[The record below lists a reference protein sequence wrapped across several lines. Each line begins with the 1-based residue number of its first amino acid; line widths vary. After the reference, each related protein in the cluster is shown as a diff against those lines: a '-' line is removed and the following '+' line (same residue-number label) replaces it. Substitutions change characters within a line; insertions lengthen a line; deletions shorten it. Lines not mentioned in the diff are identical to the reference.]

1 MYPYRSEFS
10 IIIESK
16 SKVSLYFLNCVVISF
31 HEKKKNN
38 NNFQIQRLRNDKF
51 CSIDITRY
59 ICARYNSST
68 FFFNATS
75 QPRIDCKKRGKT
87 WAAAIRKAG
96 ETNPRKTLGDSR
108 QRNGTYRLRYIFKHD
123 ATRSN
128 SVKHDRPQL
137 SNSHARFEMIS

>member
-31 HEKKKNN
+31 HEKKNN

-59 ICARYNSST
+59 IRARYNSST
-68 FFFNATS
+68 FFYLATS
-75 QPRIDCKKRGKT
+75 NRLQKT
-87 WAAAIRKAG
+87 WKNMGSRDKESRRNESAQNVGRFAAEKRHVSPPLYFQTRCNAIQ
-96 ETNPRKTLGDSR
+96 
-108 QRNGTYRLRYIFKHD
+108 QR
-123 ATRSN
+123 
-128 SVKHDRPQL
+128 
-137 SNSHARFEMIS
+137 

>member
-31 HEKKKNN
+31 HEKKKKIITIFKFSDYEMI
-38 NNFQIQRLRNDKF
+38 NFAR
-51 CSIDITRY
+51 SILHAIF
-59 ICARYNSST
+59 ARGIIRAR
-68 FFFNATS
+68 FFTS